1 MPGTD
6 LFYPKPAAP
15 RAPRAAR
22 QGFRARGSAFRD
34 QRSEVRGREEQNH
47 HQSDPS
53 GPSYLLLARSAQP
66 AARSGFLGFLGFL
79 PGSTV
84 LVRRF
89 SPEPHRR
96 LSAVLTSDLF
106 FSTVWKTFFHR
117 VEKSPQSCSIVWKSG
132 LKVVPL
138 RGKNSP
144 VFPRCGKLFSTVW
157 NFFRRFFHGVE
168 LFLPVFPQ
176 CGKPTKTRAAHRVR
190 LSYHIAEG
198 CLRRSGNQ
206 KGRARPCPL
215 CAAHG
220 CGGFLADFG
229 GAATPKS
236 TRNPPDQTPEDGCR
250 FKVAGY
256 RKTAKQPGRRRRRV
270 RARGGSRR
278 WR

>member
-22 QGFRARGSAFRD
+22 QGFRDRGSAFRD

-53 GPSYLLLARSAQP
+53 GPSYLFLARSAQP

-168 LFLPVFPQ
+168 LFPPVFPR
-176 CGKPTKTRAAHRVR
+176 CGTFSADFSTVWKTNQNAGSTSRKIILPHRR
-190 LSYHIAEG
+190 GLPETERKS
-198 CLRRSGNQ
+198 
-206 KGRARPCPL
+206 KRPCPAL
-215 CAAHG
+215 SAVR
-220 CGGFLADFG
+220 
-229 GAATPKS
+229 S
-236 TRNPPDQTPEDGCR
+236 TWLRRISCEFWRGS
-250 FKVAGY
+250 Y
-256 RKTAKQPGRRRRRV
+256 AKIHKE
-270 RARGGSRR
+270 SS
-278 WR
+278 